1 LKSTT
6 YAHFGTSKAH
16 MHLGFYVGL
25 RINVETP
32 RIISNGLVKRTSKE
46 SCLEVWKR

>member
-1 LKSTT
+1 
-6 YAHFGTSKAH
+6 

-32 RIISNGLVKRTSKE
+32 RIISNGLVKRPSKDKKGK
-46 SCLEVWKR
+46 LP